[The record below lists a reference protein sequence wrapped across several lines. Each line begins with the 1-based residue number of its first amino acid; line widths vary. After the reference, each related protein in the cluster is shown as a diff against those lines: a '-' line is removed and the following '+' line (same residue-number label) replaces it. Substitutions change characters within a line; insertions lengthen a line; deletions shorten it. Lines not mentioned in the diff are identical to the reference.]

1 MEGIVQLAV
10 IPFPS
15 QAERILGA
23 SLSTLL
29 VPLPCVPAGAG
40 ASSRSLHHPWLWGNP
55 EAAHKWK
62 CCSFQVL
69 TPLKSELPLTSWS
82 WDFAPRWL

>member
-40 ASSRSLHHPWLWGNP
+40 ASSRSLYHP
-55 EAAHKWK
+55 
-62 CCSFQVL
+62 
-69 TPLKSELPLTSWS
+69 
-82 WDFAPRWL
+82 